1 MMTTSVQ
8 IQHAF
13 LFRAG
18 VAVAPAVE
26 LGAGPNGMRRMVP
39 ILAGSFEGP
48 RMKGVIP
55 AGGVDW
61 QIIRPD
67 GVTEI
72 EAHYTL
78 ETDDGVNIRVV
89 NRGYRHGPPEVMRR
103 LAQGDP
109 VDPSEYYFRAAPSFE
124 APLGRY
130 QWLNQHL
137 FVSTGRRLINSVQLD
152 FYQIL

>member
-1 MMTTSVQ
+1 
-8 IQHAF
+8 
-13 LFRAG
+13 
-18 VAVAPAVE
+18 VAPAVE
-26 LGAGPNGMRRMVP
+26 LGTGLNGMRRMVH

-61 QIIRPD
+61 QVVRSD

-72 EAHYTL
+72 EAHYILQTH
-78 ETDDGVNIRVV
+78 DGAIIRVV
-89 NRGYRHGPPEVMRR
+89 NRGYRHGPPDVMRR

-124 APLGRY
+124 APTGRY
-130 QWLNQHL
+130 EWLNQNL
-137 FVSTGRRLINSVQLD
+137 FLSTGRRFQASVQLD
-152 FYQIL
+152 FYQIR

>member
-1 MMTTSVQ
+1 MTASNP
-8 IQHAF
+8 IQLAL
-13 LFRAG
+13 LFRAE

-26 LGAGPNGMRRMVP
+26 LGAGTIGIRRMVP

-48 RMKGVIP
+48 RMKGTIP
-55 AGGVDW
+55 AGGADW
-61 QIIRPD
+61 QMIRSD

-78 ETDDGVNIRVV
+78 ETEDRVIIRVV

-103 LAQGDP
+103 LALGDP